1 MKKNGF
7 TLVELIGTILILSLM
22 MLIIIPVVSKSMKS
36 GIEDADKKAKAN
48 IELAAQN
55 YVADNG
61 LNEFTASNSNT
72 KKISDSSYCIT
83 ISHLQNNGYL
93 EENLKKP
100 SDSTS
105 MTGKV
110 NIGKSITSSK
120 KVKYTFTYATGT
132 C

>member
-7 TLVELIGTILILSLM
+7 TLVELIGTVLILALM

-61 LNEFTASNSNT
+61 YSPC
-72 KKISDSSYCIT
+72 ISIDT
-83 ISHLQNNGYL
+83 LVNNGYL
-93 EENLKKP
+93 EEKP
-100 SDSTS
+100 KLPSNSSILNGNVKVTKEI
-105 MTGKV
+105 TGSV
-110 NIGKSITSSK
+110 GSK
-120 KVKYTFTYATGT
+120 KIKYTYEYDK